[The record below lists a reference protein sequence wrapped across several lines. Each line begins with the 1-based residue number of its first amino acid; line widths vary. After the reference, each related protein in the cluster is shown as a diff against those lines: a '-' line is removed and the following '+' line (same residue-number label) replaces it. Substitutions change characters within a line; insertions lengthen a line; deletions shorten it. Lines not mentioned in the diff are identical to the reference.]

1 MTGTFSPKHYLNSRD
16 PDQLHFGKDSRQGK
30 RQYISSKGKCIDI
43 VAYCQSQNSQR
54 SNKTNATSSQGPRI
68 QKSMMGNIEAKIK
81 KTFKKPLTRKATNS
95 TNGEISSFSMGKK
108 STNDAQRVD
117 AVTAKHMLNFSMV
130 SSASR
135 GSKSFNKQAL
145 QVVQKV

>member
-1 MTGTFSPKHYLNSRD
+1 
-16 PDQLHFGKDSRQGK
+16 
-30 RQYISSKGKCIDI
+30 
-43 VAYCQSQNSQR
+43 
-54 SNKTNATSSQGPRI
+54 
-68 QKSMMGNIEAKIK
+68 MGNIEAKIK

-145 QVVQKV
+145 QVVQKVQTQDPSKYKPEKDLNADIEQMLKENELLV